1 MERIRVHE
9 AARLAGTVTV
19 PGAKNSAL
27 KLMAASVLAPG
38 TTTLH
43 QVPRIR
49 DVHFM
54 QQLLRQLGAQ
64 TEVVGSD
71 GAVDSLTITVPDDLR
86 HETDYTIVRRLRA
99 SICILG
105 PLVGRLG
112 VAKVALPGGDN
123 IGSRGLDM
131 HVSGLVALG
140 ASVDIE
146 HGFVVATAPRGL
158 RGAEVHLDFPSVGA
172 TENIVMAAVLADGE
186 TIVENAAR
194 EPEIVDICEFLGA
207 MGARIEG
214 IGTPVLQIRGV
225 DTMHAVEHTT
235 VADRIVA
242 ATYAIGAV
250 LSRGDVYLR
259 GGRADHLDLVLRKL
273 TQAGAEVTVDA
284 DGFRVRC
291 DERPRSVD
299 VMTLPYPG
307 FPTDLQSMMAT
318 LAAVSAGTSM
328 VTENLYDGR
337 FAFVQ
342 ELARLGADVHTDGH
356 HAVIRGRE
364 RLSAA
369 PVLATDIRAGAAL
382 VLAGLVADGETLVSG
397 IHHIDRGY
405 PDLVGDLRAL
415 GATLTR
421 EADDLGG
428 GELG

>member
-194 EPEIVDICEFLGA
+194 EPEIVDICEFLGE

-250 LSRGDVYLR
+250 LSRGDVYVR

-405 PDLVGDLRAL
+405 PDLVGDLRGL

>member
-1 MERIRVHE
+1 M
-9 AARLAGTVTV
+9 GV

-27 KLMAASVLAPG
+27 KLMAASVLATG

-49 DVHFM
+49 DAYYM
-54 QQLLRQLGAQ
+54 QQLLRQLGAR
-64 TEVVGSD
+64 TEVVHSGP
-71 GAVDSLTITVPDDLR
+71 AVDSLTITVPGDLA

-99 SICILG
+99 SIAILG

-112 VAKVALPGGDN
+112 RAKVALPGGDS

-131 HVSGLVALG
+131 HVQGLVALG
-140 ASVDIE
+140 ATVSIE
-146 HGFVVATAPRGL
+146 HGFVIAEAPDGL
-158 RGAEVHLDFPSVGA
+158 RGAEVRLDFPSVGA
-172 TENIVMAAVLADGE
+172 TENIVMAAVRAHGCT
-186 TIVENAAR
+186 TIENAAR
-194 EPEIVDICEFLGA
+194 EPEIVDLCEFLNE

-214 IGTPVLQIRGV
+214 IGTPVLQIEGV
-225 DTMHAVEHTT
+225 EELTAVEHTT
-235 VADRIVA
+235 VPDRIVA

-250 LSRGDVYLR
+250 ITRGDVYVR
-259 GGRADHLDLVLRKL
+259 GARIEHLGLVLRKL
-273 TQAGAEVTVDA
+273 TAAGAEISPDA
-284 DGFRVRC
+284 GGFRVRM
-291 DERPRSVD
+291 DSRPRAVD

-318 LAAVSAGTSM
+318 LAAVSVGTAM

-382 VLAGLVADGETLVSG
+382 ALAGLVADGETLVSG
-397 IHHIDRGY
+397 VHHIDRGY
-405 PDLVGDLRAL
+405 PDLVGDLTGL
-415 GATLTR
+415 GAVLTR
-421 EADDLGG
+421 EPDDLSGTDV
-428 GELG
+428 

>member
-1 MERIRVHE
+1 MERIRVHS
-9 AARLAGTVTV
+9 AARLSGEVGV

-27 KLMAASVLAPG
+27 KLMAASVLATG

-43 QVPRIR
+43 EVPRIR

-64 TEVVGSD
+64 TEAVGS
-71 GAVDSLTITVPDDLR
+71 GPAVDSLTITVPDDLR

-99 SICILG
+99 SISILG

-112 VAKVALPGGDN
+112 QAKVALPGGDN

-131 HVSGLVALG
+131 HVRGLIALG
-140 ASVDIE
+140 ASVSIE
-146 HGFVVATAPRGL
+146 HGFVVAEAPHGL
-158 RGAEVHLDFPSVGA
+158 RGAEVRLEFPSVGA
-172 TENIVMAAVLADGE
+172 TENIVMAAVLAHGC
-186 TIVENAAR
+186 TSIENAAR
-194 EPEIVDICEFLGA
+194 EPEIVDICEFLNE
-207 MGARIEG
+207 MGAQIEG
-214 IGTPVLQIRGV
+214 IGTPVLQIEGV
-225 DTMHAVEHTT
+225 GELHAVEHTT

-250 LSRGDVYLR
+250 ITRGDVYVR
-259 GGRADHLDLVLRKL
+259 GGRAEHLGLVLRKL
-273 TQAGAEVTVDA
+273 ASAGAEITPEA
-284 DGFRVRC
+284 GGFRVRM
-291 DERPRSVD
+291 DGRPHSVD

-318 LAAVSAGTSM
+318 LAAVSDGTAM

-397 IHHIDRGY
+397 VHHIDRGY
-405 PDLVGDLRAL
+405 PDLVGDLTGL
-415 GATLTR
+415 GAVLTR
-421 EADDLGG
+421 EPDDLAGADV
-428 GELG
+428 

>member
-1 MERIRVHE
+1 MERIRVHS
-9 AARLAGTVTV
+9 AARLSGEVGV

-27 KLMAASVLAPG
+27 KLMAASVLATG

-54 QQLLRQLGAQ
+54 QHLLRQLGAQ
-64 TEVVGSD
+64 TEAVRSGP
-71 GAVDSLTITVPDDLR
+71 AVDSLTITVPGDLQ

-99 SICILG
+99 SISILG

-112 VAKVALPGGDN
+112 QAKVALPGGDN

-131 HVSGLVALG
+131 HVRGLVALG
-140 ASVDIE
+140 ASVSIE
-146 HGFVVATAPRGL
+146 HGFVLAEAPHGL
-158 RGAEVHLDFPSVGA
+158 HGAEVRLEFPSVGA
-172 TENIVMAAVLADGE
+172 TENIVMAAVLANGC
-186 TIVENAAR
+186 TSVENAAR
-194 EPEIVDICEFLGA
+194 EPEIVDICEFLNE
-207 MGARIEG
+207 MGAHIEG
-214 IGTPVLQIRGV
+214 IGTPVLQIDGV
-225 DTMHAVEHTT
+225 DELHAVEHTT

-250 LSRGDVYLR
+250 LTRGDVYVR
-259 GGRADHLDLVLRKL
+259 GGRAEHLDLVLRKL
-273 TQAGAEVTVDA
+273 GLAGAEITPD
-284 DGFRVRC
+284 DHGFRVQMDGRA
-291 DERPRSVD
+291 RSVD

-318 LAAVSAGTSM
+318 LAAVSDGTSM

-397 IHHIDRGY
+397 VHHIDRGY
-405 PDLVGDLRAL
+405 PDLVGDLTGL
-415 GATLTR
+415 GAVLTR
-421 EADDLGG
+421 EPDDLAGADV
-428 GELG
+428 

>member
-1 MERIRVHE
+1 MERIRVHS
-9 AARLAGTVTV
+9 AARLSGEVGV

-27 KLMAASVLAPG
+27 KLMAASVLATG

-43 QVPRIR
+43 EVPRIR
-49 DVHFM
+49 DVFFM
-54 QQLLRQLGAQ
+54 QQMLRQLGAS
-64 TEVVGSD
+64 TEAVHSGS
-71 GAVDSLTITVPDDLR
+71 AVDSLTITVPGDLS

-99 SICILG
+99 SISILG

-112 VAKVALPGGDN
+112 RAKVALPGGDN

-131 HVSGLVALG
+131 HVRGLVALG
-140 ASVDIE
+140 AAVRIE
-146 HGFVVATAPRGL
+146 HGFVVAEAPAGL
-158 RGAEVHLDFPSVGA
+158 HGAEVRLEFPSVGA
-172 TENIVMAAVLADGE
+172 TENIVMAAVRAHGCT
-186 TIVENAAR
+186 TIENAAR
-194 EPEIVDICEFLGA
+194 EPEIVDICEFLNE

-214 IGTPVLQIRGV
+214 LGTPVLQIEGV
-225 DTMHAVEHTT
+225 DELHAVEHTT
-235 VADRIVA
+235 VPDRIVA

-250 LSRGDVYLR
+250 ITRGDVYVR
-259 GGRADHLDLVLRKL
+259 GARVEHLDLVLRKL
-273 TQAGAEVTVDA
+273 TATGAEITSD
-284 DGFRVRC
+284 DGGFRVRM
-291 DERPRSVD
+291 DDRPRSVD

-318 LAAVSAGTSM
+318 LAAVSDGTAM

-405 PDLVGDLRAL
+405 PDLVGDLTGL
-415 GATLTR
+415 GAVLTR
-421 EADDLGG
+421 EPDDLNGPDG
-428 GELG
+428 

>member
-1 MERIRVHE
+1 MERIRVHS
-9 AARLAGTVTV
+9 AARLSGEVGV

-27 KLMAASVLAPG
+27 KLMAASVLAIG

-43 QVPRIR
+43 GVPRIR

-54 QQLLRQLGAQ
+54 QQLLRQLGARSE
-64 TEVVGSD
+64 TVRSGP
-71 GAVDSLTITVPDDLR
+71 AVDSLTITVPDDLQ

-99 SICILG
+99 SISILG

-112 VAKVALPGGDN
+112 QAKVALPGGDN

-131 HVSGLVALG
+131 HVQGLIALG
-140 ASVDIE
+140 ASVSIE
-146 HGFVVATAPRGL
+146 HGFVVAEAPKGL
-158 RGAEVHLDFPSVGA
+158 HGAEVRLDFPSVGA
-172 TENIVMAAVLADGE
+172 TENIVMAAVLASGCT
-186 TIVENAAR
+186 TIENAAR
-194 EPEIVDICEFLGA
+194 EPEIVDICEFLNE
-207 MGARIEG
+207 MGAQIQG
-214 IGTPVLQIRGV
+214 IGSPVLQIDGV
-225 DTMHAVEHTT
+225 DELHAVEHTT
-235 VADRIVA
+235 VPDRIVA

-250 LSRGDVYLR
+250 ITRGDVYVR
-259 GGRADHLDLVLRKL
+259 GGRPEHLGLVLRKL
-273 TQAGAEVTVDA
+273 AATGAQVSPDA
-284 DGFRVRC
+284 DGFRVRM
-291 DERPRSVD
+291 DGRPRSVD

-318 LAAVSAGTSM
+318 LAAVSEGTAM

-397 IHHIDRGY
+397 VHHIDRGY
-405 PDLVGDLRAL
+405 PDLVGDLTAL
-415 GATLTR
+415 GAVLTR
-421 EADDLGG
+421 EPDDLNGPDG
-428 GELG
+428 